1 MLNYVNI
8 ARLAKTIH
16 RHWHH
21 TLRIVT
27 SLELIVCVPM
37 RRYTVDMP
45 PVEGVTHPQVGW
57 RHWMMRKPVVLGLI
71 TVVVVLLFL
80 WPSVGPTRGR
90 TGGGT
95 APGLRGIKS
104 AQYGKVMCPKS

>member
-1 MLNYVNI
+1 
-8 ARLAKTIH
+8 
-16 RHWHH
+16 
-21 TLRIVT
+21 
-27 SLELIVCVPM
+27 
-37 RRYTVDMP
+37 
-45 PVEGVTHPQVGW
+45 
-57 RHWMMRKPVVLGLI
+57 MMRKPVVLGLI